1 MIEKLSATAHNNS
14 GTHEGCATSKPTVN
28 ITKKANYDKTRR
40 TMGGN
45 EANDTE
51 DCA

>member
-1 MIEKLSATAHNNS
+1 MLSATAHNNS
-14 GTHEGCATSKPTVN
+14 GTHEGGATSKPTVN
-28 ITKKANYDKTRR
+28 ITKKAKANYDKTLR

>member
-1 MIEKLSATAHNNS
+1 MIEKLSATAHNNG

-28 ITKKANYDKTRR
+28 ITKKEYYDKTRR

>member
-28 ITKKANYDKTRR
+28 ITKKANYDK
-40 TMGGN
+40 MGGN